1 MEALLQDLRLALR
14 QLAKSPGFTAV
25 AVLTLALGIGAN
37 TAIFSAVDAVLLR
50 PLPYPQ
56 SDRLVDLS
64 AQNTEPVRFAI
75 SYPDLLDFRA
85 LTHDFTGVAG
95 YSSQLYNLT
104 GAGDPRE
111 VQAAFVTA
119 NLFDVLGVHPTIG
132 HSFTPQQENDP
143 VALVSYAL
151 WAQSFGRDPAI
162 LGKAIA
168 LDGKSYTV
176 IGVMPPAFRFPTDGI
191 EVWTP
196 IGGIR
201 AVEPQALT
209 MRDLHVLNG
218 VARMAAGVA
227 LARAQGD
234 LDVLANRLQ
243 AEQANDTS
251 SRRIIAIG
259 PGPGPGGG
267 GGGGGGGPR
276 ISSSPSDAIQFN
288 AVLLRDAAIGDV
300 SGRLWVLLGAV
311 GIVLLIACANA
322 ANLLLARAATR
333 GREMA
338 IRRALG
344 AGRGRLIRQLLTE
357 SVVLALVGAGLGLV
371 VSKWGLD
378 ALLALWPRALP
389 RSQEVGLHLGVLG
402 FTAVLALV
410 TGIAFGLA
418 PALRATAVRIEEGLR
433 QDSAGSTGGRRQ
445 RVQHTLVVIEMALAL
460 VLLVGAGL
468 LARSFAALNAVSPG
482 FDTRD
487 VLAGRIRLTPS
498 RYPTPPQQKMFFET
512 VQSALAGRPDV
523 SGVALSETMP
533 LSGGIRVVAFDPHPV
548 RPDYPEPYFAAFE
561 SVVAPEYFSTMR
573 IPIRR
578 GRGFGPE
585 DRVGAPAVAVVS
597 ARFAS
602 ALWPNQDPIG
612 KQFPFRGPRE
622 PGRPV
627 TVIGVVDDLRSASL
641 EQPNPLP
648 TLYLSS
654 LQEAGQPE
662 MWVVMRSSRS
672 APLALIGALK
682 DAVKL
687 TDPEQPIGDLVSLE
701 QLIGRQTAARRF
713 NTTLLGIFAL
723 LAVGLALVGIYGVT
737 SYAVAQRQRELG
749 IRLALGAGPKDVMR
763 LLVGESLMRVAIG
776 VVLGLAIA
784 LVASQALVSM
794 LYGVQRWDPAT
805 FAGTALLLG
814 VVALLATWL
823 PARKATRV
831 DPIVTLRAE

>member
-50 PLPYPQ
+50 PLPYLQ

-64 AQNTEPVRFAI
+64 AANTEPVRFAI

-85 LTHDFTGVAG
+85 LTQDFTGVAA
-95 YSSQLYNLT
+95 YTSQRYNLT

-111 VQAAFVTA
+111 IQAAYATA
-119 NLFDVLGVHPTIG
+119 NLFDVLGVHPVVG
-132 HSFTPQQENDP
+132 HGFSTQQENDP
-143 VALVSYAL
+143 VALLSYGL

-176 IGVMPPAFRFPTDGI
+176 IGVMPPAFHFPTDGI

-201 AVEPQALT
+201 ATEPQALT

-218 VARMAAGVA
+218 VARMAAGLT
-227 LARAQGD
+227 LARVQSD
-234 LDVLANRLQ
+234 LDVLAKRLQ
-243 AEQANDTS
+243 AEQPNDTS
-251 SRRIIAIG
+251 ARRIIAIG
-259 PGPGPGGG
+259 PGPG
-267 GGGGGGGPR
+267 GGGGGPR
-276 ISSSPSDAIQFN
+276 VSSRPTDAIQFN

-311 GIVLLIACANA
+311 GLVLLIACANA

-389 RSQEVGLHLGVLG
+389 RSHEVGLHPGVLA

-418 PALRATAVRIEEGLR
+418 PALHATASRIEEGLR

-445 RVQHTLVVIEMALAL
+445 RVQHTLVIIEMALAL

-498 RYPTPPQQKMFFET
+498 RYPTPSQQKRFFET

-523 SGVALSETMP
+523 TGVALSETMP
-533 LSGGIRVVAFDPHPV
+533 LSGGIRIVAFDPRPV
-548 RPDYPEPYFAAFE
+548 RPDYPEPFFAALE

-585 DRVGAPAVAVVS
+585 DRAGAPAVAVVS
-597 ARFAS
+597 ATFAS
-602 ALWPNQDPIG
+602 ELWPNQDPIG

-622 PGRPV
+622 SARPV
-627 TVIGVVDDLRSASL
+627 TVIGVVDELRSASL
-641 EQPNPLP
+641 EQPNPRP

-654 LQEAGQPE
+654 VQEDGQPE
-662 MWVVMRSSRS
+662 MWVVMRSSRG

-713 NTTLLGIFAL
+713 STTLLGIFAL

-763 LLVGESLMRVAIG
+763 LLVGESLMRVVIG
-776 VVLGLAIA
+776 VVLGLVIA
-784 LVASQALVSM
+784 LVASRALVSM
-794 LYGVQRWDPAT
+794 LYGVQRWDPLT

-814 VVALLATWL
+814 AVSILATWL

-831 DPIVTLRAE
+831 DPMVTLRTE

>member
-1 MEALLQDLRLALR
+1 MEALLQDLRLAIR

-56 SDRLVDLS
+56 SDRLVDLAAGS
-64 AQNTEPVRFAI
+64 SEPARFAI
-75 SYPDLLDFRA
+75 SYPDLQDFRG
-85 LTHDFTGVAG
+85 LTQDFTGVAA

-111 VQAAFVTA
+111 IQAAFATA
-119 NLFDVLGVHPTIG
+119 NLFDVLGVHPVVG
-132 HSFTPQQENDP
+132 HAFTTQQENDP
-143 VALVSYAL
+143 VALLSYGL
-151 WAQSFGRDPAI
+151 WAQSFGRDPGI

-176 IGVMPPAFRFPTDGI
+176 IGVMPAGFRFPTDGI
-191 EVWTP
+191 DVWTP
-196 IGGIR
+196 IGGLR
-201 AVEPQALT
+201 AIEPRALM
-209 MRDLHVLNG
+209 MRELRALNG
-218 VARMAAGVA
+218 VARMTSGTT
-227 LARAQGD
+227 LARVQSD
-234 LDVLANRLQ
+234 LNVLAKRLQ
-243 AEQANDTS
+243 AEQASDSNP
-251 SRRIIAIG
+251 RRIIAIG
-259 PGPGPGGG
+259 PGPGGGG
-267 GGGGGGGPR
+267 SGGGPR
-276 ISSSPSDAIQFN
+276 INARQFDQIQFN
-288 AVLLRDAAIGDV
+288 ALLLRDAAIGDV

-311 GIVLLIACANA
+311 GLVLLIACANA

-357 SVVLALVGAGLGLV
+357 SVALALVGAGLGLV
-371 VSKWGLD
+371 VSKWGLE

-389 RSQEVGLHLGVLG
+389 RSQEVGLHLGVLA

-418 PALRATAVRIEEGLR
+418 PALRATATGIEEGLR
-433 QDSAGSTGGRRQ
+433 QESAGSTGGRRQ
-445 RVQHTLVVIEMALAL
+445 RMQYALVVVEMALAL

-468 LARSFAALNAVSPG
+468 LARSFAALNAVRPG

-487 VLAGRIRLTPS
+487 VLAARIRLTPS
-498 RYPTPPQQKMFFET
+498 RYPTPQQQKAFFET

-523 SGVALSETMP
+523 AGVAISAMMP
-533 LSGGIRVVAFDPHPV
+533 LSGDIRIAAFDPHTV
-548 RPDYPEPYFAAFE
+548 RPDYPEPFFATFE
-561 SVVAPEYFSTMR
+561 SVVGPEYFSTMR

-585 DRVGAPAVAVVS
+585 DRAGAPAVAVVS

-602 ALWPNQDPIG
+602 ELWPNQDPIG
-612 KQFPFRGPRE
+612 KQFPFRAPDRVAG
-622 PGRPV
+622 PV
-627 TVIGVVDDLRSASL
+627 TVIGVVDELRSASL
-641 EQPNPLP
+641 EQPNPRP
-648 TLYLSS
+648 ALYLSS
-654 LQEAGQPE
+654 EQESGQRE
-662 MWVVMRSSRS
+662 MWVVMRSARG
-672 APLALIGALK
+672 APLALVGALK

-687 TDPEQPIGDLVSLE
+687 ADPEQPIGDLVSLE

-737 SYAVAQRQRELG
+737 SYAVAQRRRELG
-749 IRLALGAGPKDVMR
+749 IRLALGARPKDVMR
-763 LLVGESLMRVAIG
+763 LLVGESLMRVVIG
-776 VVLGLAIA
+776 VVLGLVIA
-784 LVASQALVSM
+784 LVASRALVSM
-794 LYGVQRWDPAT
+794 LYGVQRWDPLT

-814 VVALLATWL
+814 LVALLATWL

-831 DPIVTLRAE
+831 DPMVTLRTE

>member
-64 AQNTEPVRFAI
+64 AANTEPVRFAI
-75 SYPDLLDFRA
+75 SYPDLLDFRS

-119 NLFDVLGVHPTIG
+119 DLFDVLGVHPTIG

-176 IGVMPPAFRFPTDGI
+176 IGVMPPAFHFPTDGI

-201 AVEPQALT
+201 AIEPRALT

-218 VARMAAGVA
+218 VGRLTAGA
-227 LARAQGD
+227 TLARAQGD
-234 LDVLANRLQ
+234 LDVLAKRLQ
-243 AEQANDTS
+243 AEQANDS
-251 SRRIIAIG
+251 APQRIIAIG

-267 GGGGGGGPR
+267 GGGGGGPR
-276 ISSSPSDAIQFN
+276 INAGGSYQIRFN

-300 SGRLWVLLGAV
+300 SSRLWVLLGAV
-311 GIVLLIACANA
+311 GLVLLIACANA

-357 SVVLALVGAGLGLV
+357 SVVLAVCGAGLGLV

-402 FTAVLALV
+402 FTAVLALI

-445 RVQHTLVVIEMALAL
+445 RVQHTLVVVEMALAL

-498 RYPTPPQQKMFFET
+498 RYPTPAQQKTFFET

-523 SGVALSETMP
+523 TGVALSETMP
-533 LSGGIRVVAFDPHPV
+533 LSGGIRVVAFDPRPI
-548 RPDYPEPYFAAFE
+548 RPDYPEPFFAAFE
-561 SVVAPEYFSTMR
+561 SVVAPAYFSTMR

-585 DRVGAPAVAVVS
+585 DRAGAPAVAVVS

-602 ALWPNQDPIG
+602 ELWPNQDPIG

-622 PGRPV
+622 SARPV

-654 LQEAGQPE
+654 VQEAGQPE
-662 MWVVMRSSRS
+662 MWVVMRSSRG

-737 SYAVAQRQRELG
+737 SYAVVQRRRELG

-763 LLVGESLMRVAIG
+763 LLLGESLMRVVIG

-784 LVASQALVSM
+784 LVASRALVSM
-794 LYGVQRWDPAT
+794 LYGVQRWDPLT

-823 PARKATRV
+823 PARRATRV
-831 DPIVTLRAE
+831 DPIVALRAE